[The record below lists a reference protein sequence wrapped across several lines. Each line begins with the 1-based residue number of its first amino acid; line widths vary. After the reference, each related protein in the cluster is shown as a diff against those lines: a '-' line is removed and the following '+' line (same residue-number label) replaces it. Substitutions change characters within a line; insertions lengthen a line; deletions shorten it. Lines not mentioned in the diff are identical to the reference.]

1 MESVAV
7 KRRFGFANYFN
18 WVGILMIHVGV
29 GIALYRGNVT
39 WQLVALAVVSY
50 LVRMFGITGA
60 YHRYFA
66 HRTFKT
72 SRPFQ
77 FLLAFIGTAATQK
90 GPLWWA
96 SGHRQHHKY
105 SDTDKDL
112 HSPVRRGFWYSHMGW
127 WLGGEHDE
135 TRLDLIQDFARY
147 PEIRFLERFHYLG
160 IAATM
165 LLGWA
170 YAGFDG
176 FLWIY
181 VVSTCFLLH
190 SVFFVNSLAHVSGS
204 RRFET
209 GDDSRNNA
217 FIAFLT
223 LGEGWH
229 NNHHHYQSSCRQGF
243 YWWEIDITYYVIKV
257 FSFVGLV
264 WDVREPPARVY
275 EEAKNG
281 AKLSTRVAK
290 KKQLATQRP
299 QADSDDDLV
308 NDLPVVASVGEA
320 AAVAD
325 AELADL
331 RFLVVQTVD
340 LSAGEVDGF
349 RFVAAAVGERRR
361 ARTSEALL
369 RRSRP

>member
-1 MESVAV
+1 MDSASV
-7 KRRFGFANYFN
+7 KRKYNFANYFN
-18 WVGILMIHVGV
+18 WVGILAIHVGV
-29 GIALYRGNVT
+29 GIALYRGTN
-39 WQLVALAVVSY
+39 WKLVALCVVSY
-50 LVRMFGITGA
+50 VIRMFGITGG

-66 HRTFKT
+66 HRTYKT

-77 FLLAFIGTAATQK
+77 FFLAFIGTAATQK

-96 SGHRQHHKY
+96 SGHRVHHKY
-105 SDTDKDL
+105 SDQEKDL
-112 HSPVRRGFWYSHMGW
+112 HSPVQRGFWYSHMGW
-127 WLGGEHDE
+127 WLGGDHDE

-170 YAGFDG
+170 YGGFDG

-181 VVSTCFLLH
+181 VVSTCALLH

-204 RRFET
+204 RRYET

-229 NNHHHYQSSCRQGF
+229 NNHHHYQSSCRNGF
-243 YWWEIDITYYVIKV
+243 YWWEIDITYYVIKA

-264 WDVREPPARVY
+264 WDVREPPARVF
-275 EEAKNG
+275 EEAKTG
-281 AKLSTRVAK
+281 GK
-290 KKQLATQRP
+290 KKKKVLVSAAP
-299 QADSDDDLV
+299 DSEAPGSLVDDLGLGE
-308 NDLPVVASVGEA
+308 LPVVASVGAEPIA
-320 AAVAD
+320 MAD
-325 AELADL
+325 AELPNAAAQPSRAGSRHRVSETDSPL
-331 RFLVVQTVD
+331 RFVSL
-340 LSAGEVDGF
+340 G
-349 RFVAAAVGERRR
+349 R
-361 ARTSEALL
+361 
-369 RRSRP
+369 